1 VRSSSTDRLLP
12 LLLAALVA
20 ACATAPT
27 GPDVA
32 VMPGPGK
39 TFEQFQL
46 DDHVC
51 RDHADRSLGPN
62 AGQAGTNEVAKGAAV
77 GTAGGAAAGA
87 LLGFGRPGAV
97 VRTAGLGLILGSV
110 IGASNA
116 GETGQQLQRRY
127 DIAYEQCMSAKGNQ
141 LPQTRTVTYYRYRN
155 RPPPVVYYPPPGPP
169 APPPPP

>member
-1 VRSSSTDRLLP
+1 MRAPSTNRLLP
-12 LLLAALVA
+12 LLLTALIA
-20 ACATAPT
+20 GCATAPT

-46 DDHVC
+46 DDRVC
-51 RDHADRSLGPN
+51 RDHAERSLGAS

-87 LLGFGRPGAV
+87 LLGFGHPGAI
-97 VRTAGLGLILGSV
+97 VRTAGLGLILGSA

-116 GETGQQLQRRY
+116 GESREELQRRY
-127 DIAYEQCMSAKGNQ
+127 DIAYEQCMSAQGNQ
-141 LPQTRTVTYYRYRN
+141 LPQTNTVTYYRYRH
-155 RPPPVVYYPPPGPP
+155 RPPPVVYYPPPG
-169 APPPPP
+169 APPPPPPP